1 MRVNANPWAMALG
14 AVLLA
19 SPAAWASEAVQHTGT
34 VTAVDAIRN
43 TVTIEEMGPW
53 HPGRMNLKHE
63 VFAMT
68 PETRVELASRTDVAG
83 GYRGRWAEQRL
94 PVSDLR
100 AGDYATVTAER
111 EAGKLQAS
119 QVVVVRPGEF
129 EPHAGAHPAR
139 AKSHI

>member
-34 VTAVDAIRN
+34 VTVVDAIRN

-94 PVSDLR
+94 RFRTCAP
-100 AGDYATVTAER
+100 ATTPR
-111 EAGKLQAS
+111 
-119 QVVVVRPGEF
+119 
-129 EPHAGAHPAR
+129 
-139 AKSHI
+139 

>member
-43 TVTIEEMGPW
+43 TVTIEEM
-53 HPGRMNLKHE
+53 NLKHE

-83 GYRGRWAEQRL
+83 GYRGRWAE
-94 PVSDLR
+94 
-100 AGDYATVTAER
+100 
-111 EAGKLQAS
+111 
-119 QVVVVRPGEF
+119 
-129 EPHAGAHPAR
+129 
-139 AKSHI
+139 

>member
-1 MRVNANPWAMALG
+1 MRVNTNPLTLALG

-19 SPAAWASEAVQHTGT
+19 SPAAWAFEAVRHTGT
-34 VTAVDAIRN
+34 VTAVDAVRS

-53 HPGRMNLKHE
+53 HPGRVNLKHE

-83 GYRGRWAEQRL
+83 GYRGRWAERSL

-100 AGDYATVTAER
+100 AGDYATVTAQR

-119 QVVVVRPGEF
+119 QVVVVRPGAAA
-129 EPHAGAHPAR
+129 PHLDAHPAR